1 MYLPALEPSNNRGKS
16 LAGITEEQ
24 SSKNKSLNKTANFN
38 HEAEE
43 EKKGSAKFQL
53 ARMLSKANSQLSI
66 NEHDEK
72 DVFPAPAEVSP
83 TKNATSSEKDNQT
96 LSPGKRPQG
105 RNNKAKVTFLFAE
118 GSKIPDSPGKQSV
131 MSPNG
136 KSFKSMKS
144 SLSGIIELDAPKPFN
159 DAKSR
164 HTISKKGSAKSIFFN
179 NSLEIVENKHSLQN
193 VPSGF
198 KRNQRDKGADYTRIE
213 FPNFGLILEDDP
225 YKKEF
230 QNKLDRLKQ
239 LTTASAAIVD
249 WYNLPRMTVKA
260 TFNDTD
266 GRSNPQSCGI
276 LSSDRVRSERYL
288 RLPKRCLCRVWRC

>member
-1 MYLPALEPSNNRGKS
+1 MYLPALELSNNRGKS

-24 SSKNKSLNKTANFN
+24 SSKNKSPNKTANFN
-38 HEAEE
+38 LDVEE
-43 EKKGSAKFQL
+43 EKKSSAKFQL

-66 NEHDEK
+66 NEHEEK

-83 TKNATSSEKDNQT
+83 TKNATSSDKDNQT
-96 LSPGKRPQG
+96 LSPGKKPQG

-118 GSKIPDSPGKQSV
+118 GSKIPDSPDKQSI

-144 SLSGIIELDAPKPFN
+144 SLSGIIELDAPKPFH
-159 DAKSR
+159 DAKSK
-164 HTISKKGSAKSIFFN
+164 HSISKKGSAKSIFFN

-193 VPSGF
+193 VPASGF
-198 KRNQRDKGADYTRIE
+198 KRNQRDRGMDYTRIE

-230 QNKLDRLKQ
+230 QSKLDRLKQ
-239 LTTASAAIVD
+239 LTTASAALV
-249 WYNLPRMTVKA
+249 
-260 TFNDTD
+260 
-266 GRSNPQSCGI
+266 
-276 LSSDRVRSERYL
+276 E
-288 RLPKRCLCRVWRC
+288 